1 MEYPDGKRFSNGRSR
16 FAQLVQDHEIAH
28 SYFPFIWESM
38 KTMHLWMRVGQQH

>member
-1 MEYPDGKRFSNGRSR
+1 MMVNDSQMGDPF

-38 KTMHLWMRVGQQH
+38 KPVMHLWMRVGQQH